1 MILNTPAPKLKS
13 NTTTVPIT
21 ELTLITDKSLLIV
34 LTPRPRMFNDWWLDR
49 KGLLSLKPDG
59 VILWHSDHAIADD
72 PWGRSMTDLYW
83 GFKQLA
89 IDGWDIFLSEDGSV
103 WHELAFTACNYL
115 RDSVIIPVYPST
127 FTLGDRN

>member
-1 MILNTPAPKLKS
+1 MTSTLITALA
-13 NTTTVPIT
+13 T
-21 ELTLITDKSLLIV
+21 ELTLTTNKPLSIV
-34 LTPRPRMFNDWWLDR
+34 LTPRSPSNAWWLDR

-59 VILWHSDHAIADD
+59 VILWHSDHAIAAD

-89 IDGWDIFLSEDGSV
+89 IDGWDIFLSEDSSV
-103 WHELAFTACNYL
+103 WHELAFTASNYL
-115 RDSVIIPVYPST
+115 RDRVIIPVYPSK